1 MAIVRKSFDSYMVQY
16 TASNRDLAL
25 ASISCFNGT
34 EWVGLLE
41 FHKNEAGVREPFVWN
56 DRIVLSY
63 TLKRFDEVLDL
74 LRNEKPLELY
84 LNTDGKWGSIL
95 TKEMEPVGEGE

>member
-1 MAIVRKSFDSYMVQY
+1 MNRYAVFENLGGTRDIVFYYETGGADSV
-16 TASNRDLAL
+16 TGINAA
-25 ASISCFNGT
+25 
-34 EWVGLLE
+34 
-41 FHKNEAGVREPFVWN
+41 EA
-56 DRIVLSY
+56 DYIV
-63 TLKRFDEVLDL
+63 DL